1 MSKKEAV
8 FGILDSDSDHH
19 LNQGELFIV
28 GKELFGFDGSDN
40 EWQETYEALR
50 NDFGFPEEGMDLST
64 FDKVLSASE
73 ESFPTGDHL
82 EDDLLKASH
91 EYAVHLKDHTKE
103 CPTLQHTNPN
113 RPPFRMHFCFR
124 MQAKPLLDDFN
135 INLGRTNPNRLNRG
149 ML

>member
-1 MSKKEAV
+1 MRRMTKGVYHITSETVLSCFVVVSHVPFAARPPTHNPEKASKKEAV
-8 FGILDSDSDHH
+8 FTILDSDSDHH

-82 EDDLLKASH
+82 EDDLVKASH
-91 EYAVHLKDHTKE
+91 EYAVHLKDHAKE
-103 CPTLQHTNPN
+103 CSTL
-113 RPPFRMHFCFR
+113 
-124 MQAKPLLDDFN
+124 
-135 INLGRTNPNRLNRG
+135 
-149 ML
+149 